1 MQTLMGGHGCARLIS
16 NVCSSMGKK
25 KCFRITSG
33 QPVLNISKLFCISP
47 LDFTS
52 TSSSVFLSP
61 LLECVWR
68 VFKRLQGS
76 AKLDR
81 VRCNEKHA
89 RESYDI
95 KCHTNTPRQTLQSS
109 SHSICLPSS
118 RACNPSC
125 RRENKKNG
133 EPFGGWEKA
142 YFPHSMG
149 RTCCWL
155 GLHT

>member
-1 MQTLMGGHGCARLIS
+1 MRVPDF
-16 NVCSSMGKK
+16 VCVLKYGKK
-25 KCFRITSG
+25 KKSICITSG
-33 QPVLNISKLFCISP
+33 QPMLNIGKLFCISP

-61 LLECVWR
+61 LLECCWR

-95 KCHTNTPRQTLQSS
+95 KCHTNTPRQTLQSF

-118 RACNPSC
+118 HACNPSC
-125 RRENKKNG
+125 CWENKRNC
-133 EPFGGWEKA
+133 EPFGGWEKLIFA
-142 YFPHSMG
+142 FNGKNLLLIGAAHIN
-149 RTCCWL
+149 T
-155 GLHT
+155 